1 MHFENGLQRQPN
13 IQTLLVNRDFM
24 LIFQSAVLKMYK
36 IILIHDCCPAN
47 RAIANLLGCSMD
59 GLKSC
64 LEKKS
69 VTEILKAQKN
79 LTSSITNGRPFLPV
93 VDHKFLYGEFD
104 SVINNC
110 F

>member
-1 MHFENGLQRQPN
+1 MKIGS
-13 IQTLLVNRDFM
+13 
-24 LIFQSAVLKMYK
+24 LISHLGYFHT
-36 IILIHDCCPAN
+36 ILDSFCSGTKTIPD
-47 RAIANLLGCSMD
+47 RAS
-59 GLKSC
+59 
-64 LEKKS
+64 EKKN

-79 LTSSITNGRPFLPV
+79 LTSSITSGRPFLPV

>member
-1 MHFENGLQRQPN
+1 
-13 IQTLLVNRDFM
+13 
-24 LIFQSAVLKMYK
+24 
-36 IILIHDCCPAN
+36 
-47 RAIANLLGCSMD
+47 MD

-79 LTSSITNGRPFLPV
+79 LSSSITSGRPFLPV

-110 F
+110 FYSLILLWICSNLSQAQVHHERPKYKQNINLLRSVITGKSQALALMYLY